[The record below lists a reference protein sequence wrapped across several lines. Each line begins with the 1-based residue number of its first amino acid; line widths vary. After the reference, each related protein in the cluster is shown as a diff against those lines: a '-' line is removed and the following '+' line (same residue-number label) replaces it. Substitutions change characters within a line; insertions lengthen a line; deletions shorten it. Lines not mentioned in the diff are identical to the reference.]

1 MWEDQ
6 IFDLEFLRV
15 SALGSLCVVLINDYT
30 IYSSKRNERESERTA
45 HVMQRSRL
53 LSGG

>member
-15 SALGSLCVVLINDYT
+15 SVSGSLCAVLINDHT
-30 IYSSKRNERESERTA
+30 IYSSKRNGE
-45 HVMQRSRL
+45 
-53 LSGG
+53 